1 MGYTFT
7 HIVLSLKDCFDYLAQ
22 EVRQLWNH
30 RVELHKGHQASNG
43 DYIKSTDE
51 LERLMIIS
59 LSSLL
64 IVKHTNNSQLHVL
77 SLMSL
82 NLICFLIPKD
92 TIQKAIIP
100 QCRNSKTMKP

>member
-7 HIVLSLKDCFDYLAQ
+7 HIVLSLKDCFDYLTQ
-22 EVRQLWNH
+22 GVRQLWNQH
-30 RVELHKGHQASNG
+30 VELHKGHQASSG
-43 DYIKSTDE
+43 DYSKSTDE

-64 IVKHTNNSQLHVL
+64 IVKHAKIPQLHML